1 MKRPTASI
9 VLYLC
14 LVFVSGLLVG
24 AFGFSLY
31 SKRWADQRPDP
42 QRMQNRYLEV
52 MRTRLKLDDNQVQ
65 QLKVIMEAAGK
76 RFHALRE
83 KCRPEEQEI
92 HNQHVQSVRA
102 ILNDAQRAE
111 YDKMREERD
120 KRHQQEG
127 RRGPGR

>member
-1 MKRPTASI
+1 MKRPTVSI
-9 VLYLC
+9 ILYLC

-31 SKRWADQRPDP
+31 SKRVADQRPNP
-42 QRMQNRYLEV
+42 QRMQSRYLEE
-52 MRTRLKLDDNQVQ
+52 MRTGLKLGDDQVQ
-65 QLKVIMEAAGK
+65 KLKVIMEAAGK

-83 KCRPEEQEI
+83 KNRPEEREI
-92 HNQHVQSVRA
+92 HDQYVQSVRA

-111 YDKMREERD
+111 YDKMREERE